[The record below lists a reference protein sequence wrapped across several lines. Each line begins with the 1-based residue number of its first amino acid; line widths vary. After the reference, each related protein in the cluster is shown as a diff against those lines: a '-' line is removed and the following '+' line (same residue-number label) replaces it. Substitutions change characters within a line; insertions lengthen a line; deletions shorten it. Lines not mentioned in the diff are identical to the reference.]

1 MWTLLFA
8 LAAHAEDV
16 AAVLAVE
23 GTVEVTHANG
33 VAPATPNLSLDRAD
47 VIRTGAD
54 GAVIV
59 LLSNNRL
66 VRVDEELVLPI
77 ANIVLL
83 GSPASTVPIK
93 VQLDELLY
101 PGERT
106 SMRGIEDAERL
117 AGFQSRISAATAVPA
132 QSTSASAPGGG
143 GAGGGSAKSLA
154 VDSKPARTT
163 RGGPPKTAAPPP
175 VQTLPSESAAPPPP
189 PPPPGGATPPYSR
202 EQVAGV
208 LSDTDCLAV
217 WRDQVGLAS
226 GASLVVHV
234 RVEAGL
240 VTRLYSDGGLVPPTC
255 ARDGLVGV
263 AVSGG
268 DGVFD
273 VTVVLP

>member
-33 VAPATPNLSLDRAD
+33 VVAAVPNLSLDRAD

-66 VRVDEELVLPI
+66 VRVDEDLVLPI
-77 ANIVLL
+77 DKIVLL
-83 GSPASTVPIK
+83 ASPASTVPIK

-101 PGERT
+101 PGERA
-106 SMRGIEDAERL
+106 SMRGIDDAERL
-117 AGFQSRISAATAVPA
+117 AGFQSRLSAATAIPA
-132 QSTSASAPGGG
+132 QSSAKSMATPEADTAVAKAPRSTRGVPAGG
-143 GAGGGSAKSLA
+143 GAPPSPKPRGESLA
-154 VDSKPARTT
+154 
-163 RGGPPKTAAPPP
+163 AP
-175 VQTLPSESAAPPPP
+175 APPPP
-189 PPPPGGATPPYSR
+189 PASATPGYSR
-202 EQVAGV
+202 EQVSGV
-208 LSDTDCLAV
+208 LADTDCLAV
-217 WRDQVGLAS
+217 WRDQAALAS
-226 GASLVVHV
+226 GTSLVVHV
-234 RVEAGL
+234 RVHNGL
-240 VTRLYSDGGLVPPTC
+240 VTRLYADGGLVPPTC
-255 ARDGLVGV
+255 ARDALVGV
-263 AVSGG
+263 SVLGG